1 MPTATSR
8 FPAVRTGLTAVPIL
22 RRNCSRLRSTTGT
35 SWAVRGCVGPAT
47 SGRLSRRI
55 RGMDGG
61 GRLPFGCGLDSDA
74 VAKMARQ
81 GTFLVSTLAI
91 FRSWASFAQT
101 TTLPRFVTD
110 EGKERIAH
118 RRERAIESVRLAY
131 RAGVRIAT
139 GTDFGGGSLRAN
151 QLAWEVEA
159 LVETG
164 LRPWEAL
171 ASATLRG
178 GELLGEPEAGRIVA
192 GGPADFFLVHGD
204 TLNDPTALW
213 RVWRWA
219 WLDGS
224 TGRRT

>member
-1 MPTATSR
+1 
-8 FPAVRTGLTAVPIL
+8 
-22 RRNCSRLRSTTGT
+22 
-35 SWAVRGCVGPAT
+35 
-47 SGRLSRRI
+47 
-55 RGMDGG
+55 
-61 GRLPFGCGLDSDA
+61 
-74 VAKMARQ
+74 MARQ

-91 FRSWASFAQT
+91 FRSWASFGQT

-151 QLAWEVEA
+151 HLAWEVEA
-159 LVETG
+159 LVEAG

-178 GELLGEPEAGRIVA
+178 GELLGEGQAGRIVE

-204 TLNDPTALW
+204 PLNDPTALW
-213 RVWRWA
+213 RVWRVA